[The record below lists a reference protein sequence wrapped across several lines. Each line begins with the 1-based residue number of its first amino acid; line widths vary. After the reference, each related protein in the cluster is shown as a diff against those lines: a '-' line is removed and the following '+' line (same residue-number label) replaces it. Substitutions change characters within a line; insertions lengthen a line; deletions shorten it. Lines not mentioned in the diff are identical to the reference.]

1 MVGVKRME
9 RSKELAIDH
18 HHHQGGPSEVRESQK
33 AIPPKASSSRPYQVH
48 AAASAVTFVPLS
60 SKSTWDKVME
70 FIFGLR

>member
-18 HHHQGGPSEVRESQK
+18 HQSGPPEIREAKK

-70 FIFGLR
+70 FILGLR